1 MLKLQQY
8 ETEPSSA
15 PRAQNLR
22 VALRRFLAD
31 IAEDIT
37 DGLDTV
43 NVVAR
48 GNTFAIHLEGATINI
63 SVNTAR
69 EGGEA

>member
-1 MLKLQQY
+1 MHYSMKQNQQAVRH
-8 ETEPSSA
+8 ERRISA
-15 PRAQNLR
+15 SR
-22 VALRRFLAD
+22 LRRFLAD

-69 EGGEA
+69 EGGNA

>member
-1 MLKLQQY
+1 MHYVMNQNQ
-8 ETEPSSA
+8 A
-15 PRAQNLR
+15 PRHERRISASR
-22 VALRRFLAD
+22 LRRFLAD

-43 NVVAR
+43 NIVAR

-69 EGGEA
+69 EGGKS